1 MQREKRPFNSAEII
15 QQLKKQSNKSIQLEK
30 IFEAYENGVRQMNA
44 EVRAVLRYGGRDIDP
59 ENEVSFNRSNS
70 IVGNI
75 DDLGEGKSRFER

>member
-1 MQREKRPFNSAEII
+1 
-15 QQLKKQSNKSIQLEK
+15 
-30 IFEAYENGVRQMNA
+30 MNA